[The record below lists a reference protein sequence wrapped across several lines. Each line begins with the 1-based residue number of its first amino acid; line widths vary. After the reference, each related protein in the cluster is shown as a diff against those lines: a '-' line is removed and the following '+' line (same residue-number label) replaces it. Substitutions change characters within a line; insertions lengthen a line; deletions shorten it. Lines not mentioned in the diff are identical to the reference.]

1 MDYNLLTNRLGDEYK
16 DVITY
21 VDLYK
26 TSGNG
31 IFRDIAR
38 EEMTHAMLIENILKD
53 ADRSSDLYQDI
64 KKQAEEALAEI

>member
-1 MDYNLLTNRLGDEYK
+1 MDYNILANRLGDEYK

-21 VDLYK
+21 CDLYK
-26 TSGNG
+26 SSGNG

-38 EEMTHAMLIENILKD
+38 EEMTHAKHIENILKE
-53 ADRSSDLYQDI
+53 SGKLSDLHQDV

>member
-1 MDYNLLTNRLGDEYK
+1 MDYNILANRLNDEYK

-21 VDLYK
+21 SDLYK
-26 TSGNG
+26 SSGNG

-38 EEMTHAMLIENILKD
+38 EEMTHAKHIEDILKD
-53 ADRSSDLYQDI
+53 ADRSSDLHQDV

>member
-1 MDYNLLTNRLGDEYK
+1 MDYTALNERLKDEYK

-26 TSGNG
+26 TSGEG

-38 EEMTHAMLIENILKD
+38 EEMTHAKIIENFLKEQGQLD
-53 ADRSSDLYQDI
+53 QDPDI
-64 KKQAEEALAEI
+64 RKKAEQALSEV

>member
-1 MDYNLLTNRLGDEYK
+1 MDYTALNERLTDEYK

-21 VDLYK
+21 VGLFRS
-26 TSGNG
+26 SGNG

-38 EEMTHAMLIENILKD
+38 EEMTHAKHIENILKEAGKLSSVHQD
-53 ADRSSDLYQDI
+53 A